1 MCDDSV
7 HHVAGGAGWGVHR
20 PVMTLLRGFEGEA
33 YSQTSSKSHPE
44 SHALFTR
51 TATGGT
57 VGMLMS
63 PDIFALPVTRM
74 PCTWQA
80 GCCVYRPYDHPR
92 RHQPPRLNRR
102 RHLPPRSSRIRHT
115 HLPLPSRCG
124 RRRRSHMAQRAQR
137 FSSCCKPILMRRCLP
152 SSSSQR
158 TARQTASRC
167 TNGRWQRSARRD
179 FFRSCSKSLRKRAG

>member
-1 MCDDSV
+1 MGGRKRVRARCVRMPKASMQWV
-7 HHVAGGAGWGVHR
+7 H
-20 PVMTLLRGFEGEA
+20 LSI
-33 YSQTSSKSHPE
+33 YSFPLFLPLFRKFYYRSTS
-44 SHALFTR
+44 
-51 TATGGT
+51 TGKKPGQLAC
-57 VGMLMS
+57 LMS